1 MRFRSVEQAVKFSYN
16 IGERAEYARS
26 DLMGVRG
33 TSQDDLSP
41 MDLHA
46 QAAMIQ
52 SMIGKLHPVERD
64 ALLAMYAR
72 GRDRT
77 EAIRG
82 LADYLSPNLLGVV
95 PSIRETQI
103 ILLHWS
109 TKRPSIRKIAEERG
123 VSYRQVCS
131 WRTSVLRA
139 WMPHLAR
146 AVERLHIRMFDEGG
160 FELDA

>member
-1 MRFRSVEQAVKFSYN
+1 MRFRSVEQAIKFSYN
-16 IGERAEYARS
+16 MGERAEYARS
-26 DLMGVRG
+26 DLLGVRG

-52 SMIGKLHPVERD
+52 AMVGKLHPVEKD
-64 ALLAMYAR
+64 AVLAMYAR
-72 GRDRT
+72 GKDRT

-82 LADYLSPNLLGVV
+82 LADYIWPNLVGML
-95 PSIRETQI
+95 PSIREVQI
-103 ILLHWS
+103 VLMHWS

-131 WRTSVLRA
+131 WRTAVLRA
-139 WMPHLAR
+139 WMPHQAR
-146 AVERLHIRMFDEGG
+146 AVERLHDRMFTNGG
-160 FELDA
+160 FELEP